1 MSTIQASNVSDGTT
15 TVGTSYV
22 VNGSAKAW
30 AGNVNDSAVAS
41 SSFNISSITDTGTG
55 DNRLAFTSSMSADNY
70 SVTSSAGP
78 NGSAPRNITLYDSVA
93 ASYRLYCTIP
103 SSGGTSVA
111 PSCSS
116 VFGDLA

>member
-1 MSTIQASNVSDGTT
+1 MSTIQASNVSDGTI

-41 SSFNISSITDTGTG
+41 SSFNISSITDTGSG
-55 DNRLAFTSSMSADNY
+55 DNRLSFTNSMSADNY
-70 SVTSSAGP
+70 SVVHGAGP
-78 NGSAPRNITLYDSVA
+78 NATAPRNISLYDSVA
-93 ASYRLYCTIP
+93 ASYRLFASVFAG
-103 SSGGTSVA
+103 SSSVA
-111 PSCSS
+111 PSNSA